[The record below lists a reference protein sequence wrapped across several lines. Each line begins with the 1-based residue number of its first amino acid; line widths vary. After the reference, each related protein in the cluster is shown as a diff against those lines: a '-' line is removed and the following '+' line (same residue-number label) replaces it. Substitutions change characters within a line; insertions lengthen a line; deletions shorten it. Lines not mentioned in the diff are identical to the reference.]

1 MKKIISIILATTLAL
16 VLALGSLSCAASS
29 ASTTT
34 PPATTPP
41 TTTPGTTTPPA
52 VIPGQEIAEEF
63 IKNSATFQF
72 DGIEGSI
79 KLIKDLTDNS
89 TSPEPDIVL
98 LSFEFQTAHPG
109 HGDRTGQVLAQVV
122 TFHTVTVQVDL
133 EQEKVISGVCDK
145 VWDMVEDKVVV
156 DEPIESLALGAI
168 ETSETF
174 KFDGITESLKVV
186 NVNIVSLSHTPS
198 PGYCFTIEFQ
208 TRQPGHGDRT
218 GEMLAQ
224 VITNHSAVVVIA
236 NGKVLSA
243 ICDETYDLLEDR
255 PVPITVSGIVIEGG
269 DTTPADGPQDAPR
282 VFVYK
287 IQKDDGTFVN
297 VSYTAY
303 PPSPEGERERI
314 TLDFHGG
321 SIQIGD
327 YLRASGA
334 YYDEATNTITVAK
347 KGDYIMTYLTE
358 EKAREI
364 AAEFIKNSP
373 TFQFDGIE
381 GSIKFVKAEPG
392 WTSSFMSTVFTF
404 EFQTAHPGHGD
415 RTGQI
420 LAQVITD
427 HTAVVLVNMQTDAVP
442 YAVCDGT
449 WDMVNQEVLPEDVSG
464 IVIEGGDTTPADGP
478 QDTPRVFVYKIQKD
492 DGTFVNV
499 SYTAYPPSPMAD
511 EQKFNLEL
519 HDGVINTGDRMQAR
533 GMYDAGTNTVI
544 VAEEGDYIRTFPNKI
559 NVEGIVIEGGDT
571 TAAGDPEDNPRV
583 FIYKI
588 QKDDGSFVNV
598 SYTVYPPSSSGEDQV
613 RFTLSLYDESGIK
626 NGDLM
631 KAYGTYDMATDTVV
645 VADEDDFI
653 KVEYI
658 QR

>member
-79 KLIKDLTDNS
+79 KLIKDLTDTS
-89 TSPEPDIVL
+89 TSPGTVL

-109 HGDRTGQVLAQVV
+109 HGDRTGQVLAQAV
-122 TFHTVTVQVDL
+122 TFHTVIVQVDL
-133 EQEKVISGVCDK
+133 VQEKVVSGVCDK

-156 DEPIESLALGAI
+156 PEPVESLALGAI
-168 ETSETF
+168 ETSNTF
-174 KFDGITESLKVV
+174 KFDGIPESLKVV
-186 NVNIVSLSHTPS
+186 NVKILSLSHTPS
-198 PGYCFTIEFQ
+198 PGYGFTIEFQ

-224 VITNHSAVVVIA
+224 VITNHSAEVVIA

-255 PVPITVSGIVIEGG
+255 TVPITVSGIVIEGG

-282 VFVYK
+282 VYVFKV
-287 IQKDDGTFVN
+287 QKDDGTFVN

-303 PPSPEGERERI
+303 PPSP
-314 TLDFHGG
+314 
-321 SIQIGD
+321 
-327 YLRASGA
+327 A
-334 YYDEATNTITVAK
+334 
-347 KGDYIMTYLTE
+347 
-358 EKAREI
+358 
-364 AAEFIKNSP
+364 
-373 TFQFDGIE
+373 
-381 GSIKFVKAEPG
+381 
-392 WTSSFMSTVFTF
+392 
-404 EFQTAHPGHGD
+404 
-415 RTGQI
+415 
-420 LAQVITD
+420 
-427 HTAVVLVNMQTDAVP
+427 
-442 YAVCDGT
+442 
-449 WDMVNQEVLPEDVSG
+449 
-464 IVIEGGDTTPADGP
+464 
-478 QDTPRVFVYKIQKD
+478 
-492 DGTFVNV
+492 
-499 SYTAYPPSPMAD
+499 AD

-533 GMYDAGTNTVI
+533 GMYDAETNTVI
-544 VAEEGDYIRTFPNKI
+544 VAEEGDYIKTFPNKI
-559 NVEGIVIEGGDT
+559 LVEGTVIEGGDT

-598 SYTVYPPSSSGEDQV
+598 SYTIYPPSSSGEDHV

-631 KAYGTYDMATDTVV
+631 KAYGTYDMGTNTVT
-645 VADEDDFI
+645 AAEEDDFI